1 MTAETGHPHPNRT
14 RAVAVWDVPTRL
26 FHWLLVLLVVVSWWS
41 ADARR
46 MDWHRYSG
54 YAVLG
59 LLAFRILWGSS
70 DPRRRDLPA
79 SSARRRPRCA
89 IFAESRRASA
99 TIPSGPGACS
109 QCWVCWSC
117 EVGLGLFAVDVD
129 GFESGPLSDRV
140 SFEAG
145 RQAAEWHHLAFNAL
159 LTLIALHVAAVI
171 GHLVFRRENL
181 IGPMIS
187 GSRRCAEDRE
197 PMRPQARS
205 VLALC
210 VALAA
215 LAAWAVARGL
225 RF

>member
-59 LLAFRILWGSS
+59 LLAFRILWGFVGSS
-70 DPRRRDLPA
+70 TARFAGFVRSPA
-79 SSARRRPRCA
+79 
-89 IFAESRRASA
+89 A
-99 TIPSGPGACS
+99 TLRYLRGEPAGIGHNPLGA
-109 QCWVCWSC
+109 WSVLAMLGLLVLR
-117 EVGLGLFAVDVD
+117 VGLGLFAVDVD